1 MARFSPAL
9 SALLVVLIANAPVA
23 VAQDYRAEVAEMVVE
38 RCYRV
43 VARYR
48 IAVAKW
54 ADPADRLSESD
65 VLAELYRADETERLI
80 ESIAGHV
87 KGLPPEARKWAYD
100 VAYVECFINGAGG
113 E

>member
-1 MARFSPAL
+1 MARFRPAL
-9 SALLVVLIANAPVA
+9 SALLMVLIANAPA
-23 VAQDYRAEVAEMVVE
+23 VFAQDYRAEVAEMVVE

-48 IAVAKW
+48 IAVADW
-54 ADPADRLSESD
+54 ADPEVRLSESE
-65 VLAELYRADETERLI
+65 VIAELYRADETERLI
-80 ESIAGHV
+80 ESIAEHV
-87 KGLPPEARKWAYD
+87 KGLPLDARKWAYN

>member
-1 MARFSPAL
+1 MARFSTAL
-9 SALLVVLIANAPVA
+9 SALLMVLIANAPVA

-48 IAVAKW
+48 IAVADW
-54 ADPADRLSESD
+54 ADPEVRLSESE
-65 VLAELYRADETERLI
+65 VLAELYRADATERLV
-80 ESIAGHV
+80 ESIAQHV
-87 KGLPPEARKWAYD
+87 KGLPLEARKWAYN